1 MHCVVLADGYYSY
14 PAQWFF
20 PGADLVEL
28 ARALS
33 ERNLPFDSVLSPYTC
48 LLIQTGRN
56 VVLVDTGAGQ
66 TVRTAGALLARLEME
81 GVRARDVDT
90 VVLTHA
96 HSDHIGGALD
106 PQGAPAFPNA
116 RYVLAEAEFDFWMAA
131 RVDLSAL
138 RVTQHYRAG
147 LESVA
152 NRSLTALRH
161 KLELTCGE
169 TEVIPGIRLIPA
181 PGHTPGH
188 MAVMLTSG
196 SERLLNIADAAQHPL
211 HLERPDWEN
220 GMDLARAEAAATRA
234 MLLERAV
241 SERIPVMA
249 FHFPFPSLGT
259 VRAKDAGWAWSPGL
273 ALGGV

>member
-14 PAQWFF
+14 PAQWCF
-20 PGADLVEL
+20 PDADAVEL

-33 ERNLPFDSVLSPYTC
+33 ERNLPLDSVLSPYTC
-48 LLIQTGRN
+48 LLIQTGRHI
-56 VVLVDTGAGQ
+56 VLVDTGAGQ
-66 TVRTAGALLARLEME
+66 TVRTAGALLARLDVE

-96 HSDHIGGALD
+96 HTDHIGGAVD
-106 PQGAPAFPNA
+106 SQGAPSFPNA
-116 RYVLAEAEFDFWMAA
+116 RYFLAEAEFDFWMSA

-138 RVTQHYRAG
+138 RVTEHYRAG
-147 LESVA
+147 LKA
-152 NRSLTALRH
+152 AALRSLTALRH

-211 HLERPDWEN
+211 HLERPDWDN

-234 MLLERAV
+234 MLLERAA
-241 SERIPVMA
+241 SERIPLMA
-249 FHFPFPSLGT
+249 FHFPFPSVGT
-259 VRAKDAGWAWSPGL
+259 VRAKDAGWAWSPGV
-273 ALGGV
+273 AVGGV